1 MTYIKWFLFLF
12 SRITLLP
19 TYFLVSLV
27 LEFTHLDASLP
38 QALIGFTLV
47 LGLSSPVINFIVL
60 FCLFILLV
68 KGIPKP
74 APVWLITAN
83 LVIFVIELIDFKML
97 FSS

>member
-1 MTYIKWFLFLF
+1 MTYIKWFLFL
-12 SRITLLP
+12 SRITFI
-19 TYFLVSLV
+19 TNIFFLVSLV

-68 KGIPKP
+68 KGIRKP

-83 LVIFVIELIDFKML
+83 LVILL
-97 FSS
+97 SN